1 MALLLVLVSV
11 VRDAF
16 PLYQFHG
23 MTTCF
28 IFIADCNVHAED
40 KVLCAC
46 CMIKF
51 FVLDDEGLEWRVQ
64 QLKCYEQLLVHETSV
79 RPVDC

>member
-1 MALLLVLVSV
+1 VLVRV

-16 PLYQFHG
+16 PLYQLHG
-23 MTTCF
+23 MTTCV
-28 IFIADCNVHAED
+28 IFIAHCNAHIEG

-64 QLKCYEQLLVHETSV
+64 QLKCYEQLVVYETSV
-79 RPVDC
+79 LLVGC